1 LSQRRELHQTLE
13 MMREELQ
20 EALREARQI
29 KDVAIE
35 EEILTGV
42 THIEKTCSN
51 ALRHFG
57 KAESLL
63 RNTSALTKAGR

>member
-1 LSQRRELHQTLE
+1 

-20 EALREARQI
+20 EALKEARQL
-29 KDVAIE
+29 KDAAIE

-42 THIEKTCSN
+42 TNIEKTCSN

-63 RNTSALTKAGR
+63 RNTSARARAGR